1 MAGPMPPKAV
11 VLSDAKYR
19 IANNVTSYK
28 IQDIELHQKQSHLIG
43 LACVTMKSYDGC
55 WTCRLRKKR
64 CDEIRPVCRNC
75 STLQITCHFG
85 HEKPSW
91 MDSGLGQKEKAE
103 EVKREVKS
111 AAARRRG
118 TLPMNAVNR
127 QSALSTECPPFQ
139 AEPTPDSSPGWTST
153 YSPPSTEPSS
163 SNAYPDSWNRLD
175 GWSISNSPD
184 GKPADSELDRRFM
197 MFYFDHFFP
206 FLFPFYQPLLLE
218 GGRTWIME
226 LVAGDQAMWHTTL
239 CLSTYFVSVALD
251 GAVSGHNVCKT
262 LAWEKLLNQMGVT
275 FLMLQRN
282 LQEVVASSI
291 TPELI
296 SKTSR
301 IMGSI
306 IQLQRFEIS
315 VGNFENC
322 QKHLGA
328 AIMLFRQ
335 IFRTAESAINIP
347 AFYGVLSHM
356 GRPLWAIMSQ
366 QSGAWNSDQA
376 AFRFYSA
383 LLIVDDIIASTCMG
397 EQPKLLEYHAQLL
410 TNGGS
415 SDEKPPLNLED
426 FVGCENWVMLQI
438 GEVAA
443 LDAWKKSRKQA
454 GKLDVME
461 LVAHASTIKQTL
473 LGNLARLDATE
484 NTPST
489 NGLGLFTLYN
499 DQLPPMP
506 GGCAAY
512 VTRVWAHAAL
522 LYLSVVVSGWQPGSA
537 AIRENV
543 VRTLALLEQ
552 MPKPEL
558 LRTMVW
564 PFCMVGCLAEPG
576 EECRLR
582 AMADALVP
590 HRLFGAARKAL
601 EIMENVWKCRDEL
614 AIDTD
619 FAAQFSSALPR
630 GHFRMPCWETLRRT
644 AKKEFIYMGHKQNTV
659 VNRYCSL

>member
-1 MAGPMPPKAV
+1 
-11 VLSDAKYR
+11 
-19 IANNVTSYK
+19 
-28 IQDIELHQKQSHLIG
+28 
-43 LACVTMKSYDGC
+43 MKSYDGC

-64 CDEIRPVCRNC
+64 CDEIQPVCGNC
-75 STLQITCHFG
+75 SALQITCHFG
-85 HEKPSW
+85 DEKPSW
-91 MDSGLGQKEKAE
+91 MDNGLGQKEKAE

-118 TLPMNAVNR
+118 TLPMDVLADKDAGLATGGLKR
-127 QSALSTECPPFQ
+127 QSASTKCPPFH
-139 AEPTPDSSPGWTST
+139 AEPTPDSSPGWAST
-153 YSPPSTEPSS
+153 HTQFSTTLSK
-163 SNAYPDSWNRLD
+163 AHPDSWNTLDRLY
-175 GWSISNSPD
+175 ISNSSDREP
-184 GKPADSELDRRFM
+184 GVSELDRRFM

-218 GGRTWIME
+218 GGRTWVME

-251 GAVSGHNVCKT
+251 GTVSGPNVCKS
-262 LAWEKLLNQMGVT
+262 LAWEKLLKQMGVT
-275 FLMLQRN
+275 FMMLQRN
-282 LQEVVASSI
+282 LQEVASSN
-291 TPELI
+291 TQELI
-296 SKTSR
+296 VKTSR

-328 AIMLFRQ
+328 AITLFRQ
-335 IFRTAESAINIP
+335 IFWAVENVIDRGELPT
-347 AFYGVLSHM
+347 FYGVLNHM
-356 GRPLWAIMSQ
+356 GRPLWAITSQ

-383 LLIVDDIIASTCMG
+383 LLIVDDIIASTCM
-397 EQPKLLEYHAQLL
+397 EEPPRLREYHARLL

-415 SDEKPPLNLED
+415 SDERPPLNLED
-426 FVGCENWVMLQI
+426 FIGCENWVMLQI
-438 GEVAA
+438 GEIAA
-443 LDAWKKSRKQA
+443 LDAWKKSTKRA
-454 GKLDVME
+454 GRLDMME
-461 LVAHASTIKQTL
+461 LVARASAIKQVL
-473 LGNLARLDATE
+473 LGNLARLDAPA
-484 NTPST
+484 NTPKT
-489 NGLGLFTLYN
+489 NWLGLFTLYN

-506 GGCAAY
+506 GGCTAF

-552 MPKPEL
+552 MPAPEL

-576 EECRLR
+576 EEYRFR
-582 AMADALVP
+582 VMADALVP

-601 EIMENVWKCRDEL
+601 EIMENVWKCRGEL

-619 FAAQFSSALPR
+619 FAA
-630 GHFRMPCWETLRRT
+630 C
-644 AKKEFIYMGHKQNTV
+644 V
-659 VNRYCSL
+659 CSLGYMSLLV